1 MAKAEQLTIG
11 DILAVITDLEK
22 SGLSIKEISGIPVY
36 LGDDD
41 ELNGIHCRWY
51 ADLVDPSDDE
61 SKRYVELIN
70 ESRNNIPIKGKA
82 LLLS

>member
-1 MAKAEQLTIG
+1 MGPKQLTIG
-11 DILAVITDLEK
+11 GILAVIAGLENL
-22 SGLSIKEISGIPVY
+22 GLSTKEISDIPVY

-41 ELNGIHCRWY
+41 ELNGIHCGWY
-51 ADLVDPSDDE
+51 ADLVDPNDSEDGDV
-61 SKRYVELIN
+61 VELIN